1 MLIARALAQQTEL
14 LIMDEPTSSLDYGN
28 QLRVLQQVRALSREG
43 YTVLLST
50 HNPQHALTFADRVLA
65 LHQGAVAAHGPAR
78 EVLTPALIRK
88 LYRVETTLADTRG
101 GSVLVPLTEG
111 EK

>member
-1 MLIARALAQQTEL
+1 MPGGVRPHGKAVGGIVLFEHEHRA
-14 LIMDEPTSSLDYGN
+14 
-28 QLRVLQQVRALSREG
+28 
-43 YTVLLST
+43 
-50 HNPQHALTFADRVLA
+50 
-65 LHQGAVAAHGPAR
+65 PA
-78 EVLTPALIRK
+78 LTPALIRK